1 MNGNN
6 ANDNNMMKG
15 TNNNTRKR
23 NNKQQESLNSS
34 KHNKNH
40 HQHRKQQQSKAT
52 NKQQQATQG
61 KVYCCILVPDWF
73 RLKKLCSCWHVDQP
87 LQHVVNDK
95 LSHGFFLF
103 QPLWTRHYLTN
114 QLSHLSLVIQRERSC
129 LVLHHKVELQQTWH
143 GALILTRLP
152 ALIFF
157 SLPRSWWTN
166 LHFSGHRVEKS
177 SLFSLLWWF
186 QNWKTDVICHITA
199 GVSNW
204 NCGWIC
210 DTGGWG
216 GLWVIWGWMIWEGA
230 KNTIWSLKNV
240 LVPHFN
246 DFSVESA
253 VASNQTSVI
262 FPNLKTS
269 SLRFTFSKTT
279 IEPVKNGNT

>member
-61 KVYCCILVPDWF
+61 EVYCCILVPDWF

-129 LVLHHKVELQQTWH
+129 LTSQ
-143 GALILTRLP
+143 G
-152 ALIFF
+152 
-157 SLPRSWWTN
+157 
-166 LHFSGHRVEKS
+166 G
-177 SLFSLLWWF
+177 
-186 QNWKTDVICHITA
+186 ITA
-199 GVSNW
+199 DLTWCSYSDETSCSDFFLSSSFMVNKPPLFWSQS
-204 NCGWIC
+204 
-210 DTGGWG
+210 
-216 GLWVIWGWMIWEGA
+216 WEVV
-230 KNTIWSLKNV
+230 T
-240 LVPHFN
+240 
-246 DFSVESA
+246 
-253 VASNQTSVI
+253 I
-262 FPNLKTS
+262 FP
-269 SLRFTFSKTT
+269 SLVVSELENWCNRSHHCWCF
-279 IEPVKNGNT
+279 